1 MLPMHQKHLD
11 HDKLSAT
18 DVLKTSSK
26 RVLQKAVEAIGDL
39 IGEIIANRIKKV
51 SKNQQNNLET
61 VTNEHGKEIIKEL
74 YVSPE
79 EIQEI
84 IYELKLIIIT

>member
-18 DVLKTSSK
+18 DVLKSSSK

-39 IGEIIANRIKKV
+39 IGEIIANRITKV

-74 YVSPE
+74 YVFPE

>member
-61 VTNEHGKEIIKEL
+61 VTNEYGKEITKAL